1 MRLKTHELGTGD
13 RTAVLV
19 HGIMASYETWCRVAP
34 ALVARGYRVVMPDL
48 RGHGDS
54 PRADAYSAELFAA
67 DLVDTVPPGAD
78 LALGHSLGGLALS
91 LVVSELRPVRAVYS
105 DPVWRLGRGPG
116 PEPFREAALTFS
128 AAGIRAAA
136 PRWTDEDVAAEVAGL
151 RRWDVAS
158 ADWLADASDAV
169 PERPVVPSLVQAAGD
184 GLLVP
189 PDFAAEL
196 RGRGFAV
203 RTVASTGHCVHRDD
217 LNGFLASLDGWI

>member
-1 MRLKTHELGTGD
+1 MRIKTHELGTGE
-13 RTAVLV
+13 RIAVLI
-19 HGIMASYETWCRVAP
+19 HGIMASRETWCRVAP

-67 DLVDTVPPGAD
+67 DLVDTLPRGAD

-91 LVVSELRPVRAVYS
+91 LAVGELRPARAVYS
-105 DPVWRLGRGPG
+105 DPAWRLGRGPG
-116 PEPFREAALTFS
+116 PEPFREAARTFS
-128 AAGIRAAA
+128 EAGIRAAA
-136 PRWTDEDVAAEVAGL
+136 PRWTDEDVAAEVESL

-189 PDFAAEL
+189 PDFAADL

-203 RTVASTGHCVHRDD
+203 RTVAGTGHCVHRDD
-217 LNGFLASLDGWI
+217 LNGFLSSLEGWI